1 MGFRVGRLA
10 FSGILFRIAC
20 MSSQLSSAAFAPVV
34 LIGGVTGGIG
44 SALAR
49 QLVAAGASVA
59 GYGRSVEKLAALQAE
74 LPSLFTLTVEATQ
87 PADVEAAVAA
97 TVAHFGRLD
106 AYVHTVGSILIKPA
120 HQTRPEEWLRVLDL
134 NLNSAFYG
142 LRAALG
148 PMQAQNSGS
157 IVLVSSVAAQ
167 AGLPAHEAIAAAKGG
182 IDGLV
187 RAAAA
192 SYAPRNIR
200 VNAVAPGL
208 VDTPLAAPLLA
219 SEQART
225 FSEKMHPL
233 GRIGRPEQVA
243 SLIAWLLT
251 PDADWVTGQI
261 YSIDGGLAHLRPRPK
276 V

>member
-1 MGFRVGRLA
+1 MIRA
-10 FSGILFRIAC
+10 ILGC
-20 MSSQLSSAAFAPVV
+20 MSSSSDSAVPAATAPVV
-34 LIGGVTGGIG
+34 LIGGVSGGIG

-49 QLVAAGASVA
+49 QLVAAGAAVA
-59 GYGRSVEKLAALQAE
+59 GYARTPEKLAALQAE
-74 LPSLFTLTVEATQ
+74 LPTLFTLTAEATQ
-87 PADVEAAVAA
+87 PAEVEAAVAA
-97 TVAHFGRLD
+97 TVARFGRLD

-148 PMQAQNSGS
+148 PMQTQNGGS

-243 SLIAWLLT
+243 SLIAWLLS
-251 PDADWVTGQI
+251 PAADWVTGQI

-276 V
+276 M

>member
-1 MGFRVGRLA
+1 
-10 FSGILFRIAC
+10 
-20 MSSQLSSAAFAPVV
+20 MSTSSAASAPSAPVV
-34 LIGGVTGGIG
+34 LIAGVTGGIG

-49 QLVAAGASVA
+49 RLAAAGAAVA
-59 GYGRSVEKLAALQAE
+59 GYARDEARLAALAAE
-74 LPSLFTLTVEATQ
+74 LPGLFTVVADATQ
-87 PADVEAAVAA
+87 PAAVEAAVAA
-97 TVAHFGRLD
+97 TVARFGRLD
-106 AYVHTVGSILIKPA
+106 AYVHAVGSILIKPA

-148 PMQAQNSGS
+148 PMQTQGGGS

-187 RAAAA
+187 GAAAA

-219 SEQART
+219 SEAARA

-233 GRIGRPEQVA
+233 GRIGRPDQVA